1 MDREV
6 DLENMSGIVES
17 LRVTKVYSNKTL
29 CMAKG
34 FFSWEKEKLY
44 PGSFSAREALRFK

>member
-29 CMAKG
+29 CMVKV
-34 FFSWEKEKLY
+34 FFS
-44 PGSFSAREALRFK
+44 